1 MSTAEREAQRWY
13 ERFQETGVPEHN
25 DDAAIGSLTQKLGA
39 AAGVAGPASRAVNPS
54 AMRGVA
60 SEHH

>member
-13 ERFQETGVPEHN
+13 ERFQQTGVPEHN
-25 DDAAIGSLTQKLGA
+25 DAAIGSLTQKLEA
-39 AAGVAGPASRAVNPS
+39 AAGVAGPASRAVNTS

-60 SEHH
+60 SVHH